1 MLAKLWQVPLPGRV
15 EVNVG
20 FVRYRHLEIA
30 PLSGSMVLERERAS
44 LELKEARMCGVSLPL
59 KAEATLDSVAL
70 STVITMKDQPLAQAG
85 HCLGGEALEFT
96 GNADLR
102 AELKTQG
109 KPADLIRNLTGTAQA
124 EVRNGRVKRF
134 ALIGNI
140 LTLRN
145 IASPRQMEAEGF
157 PYRRMTAKGQFKGGE
172 FLLEEGF
179 FDSDAARV
187 AASGR
192 IDLLGANSRLE
203 VLLGLLTTVDRV
215 AGAIPIIGDVF
226 GSTMLALPVS
236 VTGDIR
242 DPRVVPLGPR
252 AVTDRLLG
260 IFERTLKLPGKLI
273 VQPAAGEAAP
283 PPAR

>member
-1 MLAKLWQVPLPGRV
+1 VTGQV
-15 EVNVG
+15 EVSAG
-20 FVRYRHLEIA
+20 FVQFATHRVA
-30 PLSGSMVLERERAS
+30 PFEGRLSFERERARLDVQQARTCGLS
-44 LELKEARMCGVSLPL
+44 FPLTFDATPEAFAVQ
-59 KAEATLDSVAL
+59 AQ
-70 STVITMKDQPLAQAG
+70 ITMQAEPLDAAVR
-85 HCLGGEALEFT
+85 CLTGGTVEISGEAQ
-96 GNADLR
+96 LR
-102 AELKTQG
+102 AELRAEG
-109 KPADLIRNLTGTAQA
+109 KAREDLVRNLAGTAQA
-124 EVRNGRVKRF
+124 EVRNGRVKKF
-134 ALIGNI
+134 ALLGNI

-157 PYRRMTAKGQFKGGE
+157 PYRSMTAKGQFKGGE

-192 IDLLGANSRLE
+192 IDLLGANSRLD

-273 VQPAAGEAAP
+273 VQPSAGEAAP